1 MQAIKRIL
9 RYLAGATNSGLYYPS
24 RQTPTFAAFSDSDWA
39 SCSQTRKSQTGVLF
53 TINNVPVH
61 WISIKQPTIS
71 LSSTE
76 AEYVAGGH
84 ADCDLT
90 WFTALL
96 RAWYVPSI
104 SPIGLRIDD
113 KPARDVTGI
122 ILPQTIAL
130 GIDNKGAIDMARCE
144 GLTKRTKHIDVK
156 HHYLQQQVASHAFR
170 LQQIATTN
178 QMADFLTKPLKRV
191 LLQRACKLL
200 HLTG

>member
-24 RQTPTFAAFSDSDWA
+24 RQTPTFADWA

-53 TINNVPVH
+53 TVSNVLVH
-61 WISIKQPTIS
+61 WISIKQ

-84 ADCDLT
+84 AGRDLT

-96 RAWYVPSI
+96 RAWFVASI
-104 SPIGLRIDD
+104 SPISLRIDD
-113 KPARDVTGI
+113 KPARNVTGT
-122 ILPQTIAL
+122 ILPHTIAL

-144 GLTKRTKHIDVK
+144 GPIDMVRCEGPTKRTKHNDVN
-156 HHYLQQQVASHAFR
+156 HHYLQQQVTSNAFR
-170 LQQIATTN
+170 LQQIST
-178 QMADFLTKPLKRV
+178 AD
-191 LLQRACKLL
+191 Q
-200 HLTG
+200 